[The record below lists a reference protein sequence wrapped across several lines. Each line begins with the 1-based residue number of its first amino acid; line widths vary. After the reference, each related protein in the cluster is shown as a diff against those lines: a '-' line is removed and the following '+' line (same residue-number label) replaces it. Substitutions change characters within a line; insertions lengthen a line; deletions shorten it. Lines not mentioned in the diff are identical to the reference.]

1 MKLRK
6 FLSAALTASVLCS
19 LLVLPQASAAGSPG
33 FVDIPDPDIAEA
45 AALLQIMEVVDGN
58 GSGYFFPE
66 MELTRAQFRDM
77 LGTSRKYALAV
88 LEYYDKNKILKK
100 DGDIRRPGP
109 AFSALGEPEAPEE
122 PAEV

>member
-66 MELTRAQFRDM
+66 MELTRA
-77 LGTSRKYALAV
+77 V
-88 LEYYDKNKILKK
+88 KIH
-100 DGDIRRPGP
+100 DGLSCFYP
-109 AFSALGEPEAPEE
+109 
-122 PAEV
+122 